1 MLTKF
6 PREVF
11 RKTSGGF
18 FNSLERKNQGIRTH
32 QTKLSKQLRK
42 FEMKRDVLTD
52 GIQNYDDALFIRK
65 SFVPLYVNNY

>member
-32 QTKLSKQLRK
+32 QTKLLKQLRK
-42 FEMKRDVLTD
+42 FEKKKDIVAN

>member
-6 PREVF
+6 PREDF
-11 RKTSGGF
+11 RKTSRGF

-32 QTKLSKQLRK
+32 QTKLLKQLRK
-42 FEMKRDVLTD
+42 FEMKRDILAD